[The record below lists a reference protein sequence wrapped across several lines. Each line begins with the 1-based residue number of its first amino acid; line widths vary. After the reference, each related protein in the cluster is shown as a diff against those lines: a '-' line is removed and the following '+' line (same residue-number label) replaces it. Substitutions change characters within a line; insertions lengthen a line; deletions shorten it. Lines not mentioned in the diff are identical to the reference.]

1 MPELRHCFSVT
12 FFAVAL
18 AGSLAIFQNL
28 PITGA
33 GGAKW

>member
-1 MPELRHCFSVT
+1 MTELRLGFSVT
-12 FFAVAL
+12 FSLAAL

-33 GGAKW
+33 GGAEW